1 MDIGVRSVLNF
12 QIIRDLALIMVMQDT
27 EGNILF
33 FIIIKA
39 LFSVFLTFLLIIVLI
54 SSATVLQVV
63 GEGALQV
70 VEEDLWEEV
79 LRTEVEIWAAVK
91 VTNTDALFFKY
102 RFSWI

>member
-39 LFSVFLTFLLIIVLI
+39 LFSVFLTFLLTIVLI

-63 GEGALQV
+63 GEGALEV
-70 VEEDLWEEV
+70 VEEDL
-79 LRTEVEIWAAVK
+79 
-91 VTNTDALFFKY
+91 
-102 RFSWI
+102 